1 MGKISSEIK
10 YAILTKGEKM
20 LENFDFSLLENED
33 FKEDSVREF
42 VISPLLSG
50 LGFAPKNDK
59 KPNPLE
65 MLLSK
70 SKKTQIQIGSN
81 KVLETDLTPDY
92 MLFVNGKA
100 HCILDAKAPNA
111 DTSKDSKSYPKGD
124 LWIFISSYLGFNSYL
139 FIKALKYCLRG
150 LR

>member
-33 FKEDSVREF
+33 FKEDSVRSF
-42 VISPLLSG
+42 IIAPLLKA
-50 LGFAPKNDK
+50 LGFVVKNNK

-65 MLLSK
+65 ISLSK
-70 SKKTQIQIGSN
+70 TLKTQIQIGSN

-92 MLFVNGKA
+92 MLFVNGKV
-100 HCILDAKAPNA
+100 HCILDAKAPNV